1 MFKILMDG
9 NVMDS
14 ARVYGSAHRKAKQIK
29 KLFCKKGVV
38 TIEDARGN
46 FVQQIGDDNVLES

>member
-1 MFKILMDG
+1 MDG